1 MSATFASAAS
11 AANVFSNSAADA
23 SAVPTIKLD
32 KLKVP
37 ANMKATATAKKA
49 MPIVEYTS
57 AISVERS
64 VEDDD
69 ASLIKHARPHYVSEF
84 KVGLQRTARATLEM
98 CRVTYE
104 AKRMLDAYDFNKF
117 CEEVGFRESSATI
130 RKFLAIGKVY
140 PRLIQYAD
148 QLPHTWTN
156 IYLITQIPAD
166 AFDDCLKMGYALKD
180 IKGKALANM
189 LTKTKDISSIE
200 AKLPYNKKLGAFML
214 AKVFVTKRM
223 DDVDMR
229 AIQKALNELEA
240 RLPIKFVVPS
250 EVTKIV
256 DERKLQRYQASKKN
270 YKGIELKP
278 EVWDLGDEANS
289 VLPRGEDQI
298 AVNAQA

>member
-1 MSATFASAAS
+1 MSATIATAAKNETNKAGE
-11 AANVFSNSAADA
+11 AATTPS
-23 SAVPTIKLD
+23 IKLD
-32 KLKVP
+32 TI
-37 ANMKATATAKKA
+37 KAPSNVKIHTPTKKA
-49 MPIVEYTS
+49 IPVIQYTS

-64 VEDDD
+64 MKDDD
-69 ASLIKHARPHYVSEF
+69 SSLVKHARPHYVSEF
-84 KVGLQRTARATLEM
+84 KIGMQKTARATLEM
-98 CRVTYE
+98 CRVVHE

-140 PRLIQYAD
+140 PRLIQHAD

-166 AFDDCLKMGYALKD
+166 AFDDCLKMGHALKD
-180 IKGKALANM
+180 IKGKTLTNM
-189 LTKTKDISSIE
+189 LAKTKDISSIE
-200 AKLPYNKKLGAFML
+200 AKLPYDKNLKSYML

-240 RLPIKFVVPS
+240 RLPIKFVLPS
-250 EVTKIV
+250 EVIKIV
-256 DERKLQRYQASKKN
+256 DERKLQRYQASKKH

-289 VLPRGEDQI
+289 MLPRGEDQI
-298 AVNAQA
+298 VVTDQA

>member
-1 MSATFASAAS
+1 
-11 AANVFSNSAADA
+11 
-23 SAVPTIKLD
+23 
-32 KLKVP
+32 
-37 ANMKATATAKKA
+37 
-49 MPIVEYTS
+49 
-57 AISVERS
+57 
-64 VEDDD
+64 
-69 ASLIKHARPHYVSEF
+69 
-84 KVGLQRTARATLEM
+84 
-98 CRVTYE
+98 
-104 AKRMLDAYDFNKF
+104 
-117 CEEVGFRESSATI
+117 
-130 RKFLAIGKVY
+130 
-140 PRLIQYAD
+140 
-148 QLPHTWTN
+148 
-156 IYLITQIPAD
+156 
-166 AFDDCLKMGYALKD
+166 
-180 IKGKALANM
+180 
-189 LTKTKDISSIE
+189 
-200 AKLPYNKKLGAFML
+200 ML

>member
-1 MSATFASAAS
+1 
-11 AANVFSNSAADA
+11 
-23 SAVPTIKLD
+23 
-32 KLKVP
+32 
-37 ANMKATATAKKA
+37 
-49 MPIVEYTS
+49 
-57 AISVERS
+57 
-64 VEDDD
+64 
-69 ASLIKHARPHYVSEF
+69 
-84 KVGLQRTARATLEM
+84 
-98 CRVTYE
+98 
-104 AKRMLDAYDFNKF
+104 MLDAYDFNKF
-117 CEEVGFRESSATI
+117 CEEVGFRDSSATI

-200 AKLPYNKKLGAFML
+200 AKLPYDKDLKCHMI
-214 AKVFVTKRM
+214 AKVFVGKRL

-250 EVTKIV
+250 EVAKINE
-256 DERKLQRYQASKKN
+256 ERKLQRYQASKKH

-278 EVWDLGDEANS
+278 EVWDLGNEANS